1 MPREL
6 STLVV
11 QSIITNIMSKVSI
24 FKIRIIKAI
33 KNGNNEEQYIIE
45 ACNERDVLY
54 HWNDYHKA
62 IQQLVNEGKIMYNKT
77 IEGYVLLCN
86 Q

>member
-54 HWNDYHKA
+54 HWNDYHKS

-77 IEGYVLLCN
+77 IEGYVLICN

>member
-1 MPREL
+1 M
-6 STLVV
+6 
-11 QSIITNIMSKVSI
+11 VSI

-33 KNGNNEEQYIIE
+33 KHGNNEERYIIE

-62 IQQLVNEGKIMYNKT
+62 IQQLVDEVK
-77 IEGYVLLCN
+77 
-86 Q
+86 